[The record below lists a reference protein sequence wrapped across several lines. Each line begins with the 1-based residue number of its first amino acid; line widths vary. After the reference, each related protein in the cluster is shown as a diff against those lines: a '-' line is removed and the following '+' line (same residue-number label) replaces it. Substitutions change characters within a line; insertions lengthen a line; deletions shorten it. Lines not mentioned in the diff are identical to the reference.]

1 MLSERIN
8 EFIEDI
14 DENFSI
20 LRQRQEQFQKAQKEL
35 VEFKLIKSHI
45 KIESLQLFIESFS
58 IILDKL
64 FPRGT
69 NHTLWIQLGNWM
81 INLLTQHLNTMKLAN
96 LRLDSD
102 KRLEHPYQPWQQLIK
117 KRYEELFFSKRSA
130 ELKDSN
136 KHEGLDELSKSIY
149 KIYEDNVETVE
160 RVQQKFDIWSEFETV
175 IKKDL
180 KCQTMVFG
188 STFTLCGTKKSDLD
202 IIVYISSELAHK
214 IILEQV
220 QSILHLSDTIPENSI
235 IVLFKK
241 IPLLSM
247 QNVLY

>member
-1 MLSERIN
+1 
-8 EFIEDI
+8 
-14 DENFSI
+14 
-20 LRQRQEQFQKAQKEL
+20 
-35 VEFKLIKSHI
+35 
-45 KIESLQLFIESFS
+45 
-58 IILDKL
+58 
-64 FPRGT
+64 
-69 NHTLWIQLGNWM
+69 M